1 MSDNIQDKLD
11 LLRELSKQMEGKR
24 LEVNM
29 ADRFNPFRF
38 FRKDELGLSAILAFL
53 LDPKETHG
61 QGNLFLNSFLE
72 KLNLHHFL
80 AYDQVD
86 VIVEKTIENNRRH
99 DIFIRGNL
107 KRKPQ
112 WVFSIENKLNW
123 ARDQKEQLKDY
134 FEDLKSYATGTN
146 YYLMYLPVE
155 RCKPSIYSISEM
167 EWEQESKNGNATVW
181 DAKLIIKWLND
192 IKVKIVSPDVRFFIS
207 FFVKYLEENVMNK
220 KEEYLEL
227 LSEKIIYTDKNNS
240 ENNIEIFMDIL
251 KCKDKVIDKL
261 VEKIRE
267 DLESKFKELK
277 DSSKWIVEKEI
288 KARSFSIYFSRCDEW
303 NDFKIVLGF
312 EQNDFKDFYFGI
324 SYQSEPNKLE
334 NKENELNKRY
344 EELFRGLPADFIN
357 TKNSNNWWKY
367 WEFFKNEKNRNWT
380 SKTWANI
387 PSGDLAKEIWEEIE
401 ELCKA
406 VTQLNYSK

>member
-1 MSDNIQDKLD
+1 MSNDIQKELS
-11 LLRELSKQMEGKR
+11 LLRKLSKQMERKR

-86 VIVEKTIENNRRH
+86 VIVEKTTENNRRH

-123 ARDQKEQLKDY
+123 AGDQKDQVKDY
-134 FEDLKSYATGTN
+134 FKDLKSYSTGNN

-155 RCKPSIYSISEM
+155 DCKPSSYSISEE
-167 EWEQESKNGNATVW
+167 EWDLESKSGNATVW
-181 DAKLIIKWLND
+181 HTELIINWLNE
-192 IKVKIVSPDVRFFIS
+192 IKVRIASPDVQAFVS

-220 KEEYLEL
+220 KEYSEL
-227 LSEKIIYTDKNNS
+227 STKIALDKNNVKV
-240 ENNIEIFMDIL
+240 FMDIL
-251 KCKDKVIDKL
+251 NCKDEVIEILIK
-261 VEKIRE
+261 KIRD
-267 DLESKFKELK
+267 DLEGKFYNLASQSE
-277 DSSKWIVEKEI
+277 WVVEKEI
-288 KARSFSIYFSRCDEW
+288 KARSFSIYFYRNDEW
-303 NDFKIVLGF
+303 SNFKIKLGF

-324 SYQSEPNKLE
+324 AYNSESQKSEGN
-334 NKENELNKRY
+334 NDVLNKY
-344 EELFRGLPADFIN
+344 KKLFNGLPDKF
-357 TKNSNNWWKY
+357 KNSNNWWKY
-367 WEFFKNEKNRNWT
+367 WEWFENNRNWT
-380 SKTWANI
+380 SETWAKI
-387 PSGDLAKEIWEEIE
+387 PSGKLSEKIWEEIE